1 MLQTLKQELVTETKK
16 RSGDENGIEHL
27 LHEVLEAHNIKKQH
41 FHGGAMNRVCSRRLL
56 DNFESIFEEI
66 NKLTLEGLKIKSDVK
81 DRDVELL
88 TIALNNFKL
97 LFEMMDLVSNL

>member
-1 MLQTLKQELVTETKK
+1 M
-16 RSGDENGIEHL
+16 
-27 LHEVLEAHNIKKQH
+27 LEAHNIKKQH
-41 FHGGAMNRVCSRRLL
+41 FHGGAMNGVCSRHLL
-56 DNFESIFEEI
+56 DNVESIFEEI